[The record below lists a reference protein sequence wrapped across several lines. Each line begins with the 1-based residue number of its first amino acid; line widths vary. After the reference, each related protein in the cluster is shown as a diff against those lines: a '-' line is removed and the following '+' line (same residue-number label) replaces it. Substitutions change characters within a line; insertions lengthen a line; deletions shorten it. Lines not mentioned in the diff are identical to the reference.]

1 LCVGAGKW
9 WWIFCH
15 KTDYNITTLNQTQT
29 KIVEFLFQEVDINI
43 NWLCKYTINQPNKD
57 LTTLQHAN
65 HVRHILR
72 LQAQIKDDF
81 SSKVN
86 YTAFLE

>member
-1 LCVGAGKW
+1 
-9 WWIFCH
+9 
-15 KTDYNITTLNQTQT
+15 
-29 KIVEFLFQEVDINI
+29 
-43 NWLCKYTINQPNKD
+43 
-57 LTTLQHAN
+57 
-65 HVRHILR
+65 VRHILR